1 MRIATRYIPHTVFAI
16 AVTTISIHLVNKR
29 TTYSDEEA
37 SVKARISILE
47 NIAAQL
53 RLNSQSPA
61 SNETLER
68 LKRLA
73 SRPLVKDK
81 TPIAGKEEGMISWKD
96 VVFGR
101 KRSAGDELSHW
112 EKKDLEKGRVAITSS
127 RNVLLIFFVSSSR
140 GRKIMIIPRS
150 VLRMVVTR
158 MLRRK
163 SHVERKLN

>member
-47 NIAAQL
+47 NIAEQL
-53 RLNSQSPA
+53 RLDSKSPT

-81 TPIAGKEEGMISWKD
+81 TPIAEKEEGMISWKD

-112 EKKDLEKGRVAITSS
+112 EKKDLEKGRVAIASS
-127 RNVLLIFFVSSSR
+127 RKILLIPLVSSSR
-140 GRKIMIIPRS
+140 GGKAIMIPRS
-150 VLRMVVTR
+150 MLRMVVIR
-158 MLRRK
+158 MLRSQTEK
-163 SHVERKLN
+163 SG